1 MNRPLVIGFG
11 NALREDDGL
20 GRYVA
25 ELLRVDADGMNIDIV
40 QCHQLIP
47 ELAADVAASSLVVFL
62 DARVDREPGSV
73 SCEPVFPDRTKIW
86 PHHLSSAQLMALA
99 AELTDLLPPAFLVT
113 GGIARTGWGERLSA
127 ASIDA
132 AQRMAGVA
140 KSLLCRS

>member
-11 NALREDDGL
+11 NSLRQDDGL
-20 GRYVA
+20 GRHAA
-25 ELLRVDADGMNIDIV
+25 ELLRADADGRNIDIL
-40 QCHQLIP
+40 QCHQLTP

-62 DARVDREPGSV
+62 DAAVDREPGCV

-86 PHHLSSAQLMALA
+86 PHHLSAAQLMALA

-113 GGIARTGWGERLSA
+113 GGIARTGWGEGLSA